1 MQVIPHLSLW
11 LNPFSAHLGPSLCS
25 GGWPPWD
32 VPFGYLCWLASTWV
46 WPMGVPGRGLRGR
59 RRETLLHCFMSGVVI
74 DVHPKLWL
82 LLGGLSSMALTPTGL
97 QWHCFSSWPFQ
108 ASHLFVHFPNSPRP
122 LSGPF
127 INISLFETSGVNSVA
142 CWDPWLLQ
150 RPILTCL
157 CLDCKIRA

>member
-1 MQVIPHLSLW
+1 MQVIPHLSLC
-11 LNPFSAHLGPSLCS
+11 LNPFCARLGTSLCS

-46 WPMGVPGRGLRGR
+46 WPMGVPGRRLRGHR
-59 RRETLLHCFMSGVVI
+59 KETLLHCCVSGVVI
-74 DVHPKLWL
+74 DAQPKLCL
-82 LLGGLSSMALTPTGL
+82 LLGGLCSMALPPTSL
-97 QWHCFSSWPFQ
+97 QWHCFSSGPFQ
-108 ASHLFVHFPNSPRP
+108 TSHLFVHFPNSPSP

-127 INISLFETSGVNSVA
+127 INVSLFETSGVNSVA
-142 CWDPWLLQ
+142 RWDPWLLQ